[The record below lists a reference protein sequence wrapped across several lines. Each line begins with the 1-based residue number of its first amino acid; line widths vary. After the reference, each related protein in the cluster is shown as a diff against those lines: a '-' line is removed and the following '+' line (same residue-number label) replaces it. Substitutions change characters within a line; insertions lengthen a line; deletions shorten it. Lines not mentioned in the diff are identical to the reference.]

1 MQINKLYLT
10 VNINSMPIRLVL
22 ILFVL
27 QCAPAWA
34 QTDVFTGIWQMQAAA
49 GNTSVVI
56 ELKIGA
62 AEKSMLY
69 PAAITIKSSAFYG
82 VYQLLLVKKNAW
94 QLAISK
100 NKFAAEE
107 KPFHLDMLPL
117 NGSFDLRRNTKEQPS
132 LTINRLPLKQSSP
145 THTDSAAAALQKI
158 ILSGNLAFTRISNT
172 PWKDAF
178 TDKILNPSRSPVYF
192 GLVDTAYV
200 TTRYGSFSAATINK
214 TDMASAVFNGRT
226 LFDQWVLTKKERREE
241 IMIEPGSN
249 VLAFFADYSVSNPS
263 NKATLR
269 CEFDKNKFNINF
281 NNPND
286 SGAYF
291 VAAKVILMQDKEKIN
306 SFQPYSY
313 PGPGEPPLQTNEKL
327 VGSITSKA
335 KQITLA
341 VWDDAV
347 EDGDTISI
355 SINNKSI
362 AKNLLIKKRPQFIT
376 VTLSPGANTILFTGE
391 NLGSIPP
398 NTAVFEI
405 IDGKNR
411 KAFFLETVPGE
422 KNLLKIFYN
431 YTSQ

>member
-1 MQINKLYLT
+1 M
-10 VNINSMPIRLVL
+10 
-22 ILFVL
+22 
-27 QCAPAWA
+27 
-34 QTDVFTGIWQMQAAA
+34 
-49 GNTSVVI
+49 
-56 ELKIGA
+56 
-62 AEKSMLY
+62 
-69 PAAITIKSSAFYG
+69 
-82 VYQLLLVKKNAW
+82 
-94 QLAISK
+94 AISK

-376 VTLSPGANTILFTGE
+376 VILSPGANTILFTGE

>member
-1 MQINKLYLT
+1 
-10 VNINSMPIRLVL
+10 
-22 ILFVL
+22 
-27 QCAPAWA
+27 
-34 QTDVFTGIWQMQAAA
+34 
-49 GNTSVVI
+49 
-56 ELKIGA
+56 
-62 AEKSMLY
+62 
-69 PAAITIKSSAFYG
+69 
-82 VYQLLLVKKNAW
+82 
-94 QLAISK
+94 
-100 NKFAAEE
+100 
-107 KPFHLDMLPL
+107 MLPL

-411 KAFFLETVPGE
+411 KVFFLETVPGE

>member
-1 MQINKLYLT
+1 MPVRLFLT
-10 VNINSMPIRLVL
+10 
-22 ILFVL
+22 LFVL
-27 QCAPAWA
+27 QYAPAWA
-34 QTDVFTGIWQMQAAA
+34 QTDVFTGIWQMYTA
-49 GNTSVVI
+49 GNAPFVM

-62 AEKSMLY
+62 PEKNMLY
-69 PAAITIKSSAFYG
+69 PAAITIKSNTFYG
-82 VYQLLLVKKNAW
+82 EYQLLLVKKNAW

-100 NKFAAEE
+100 NKFAAAE

-117 NGSFDLRRNTKEQPS
+117 NGSFDLRRNTKEQPT
-132 LTINRLPLKQSSP
+132 LTINRLPLKQSSL
-145 THTDSAAAALQKI
+145 TITDSAAIALQKI
-158 ILSGNLAFTRISNT
+158 ISSGILSFTRVSNT
-172 PWKDAF
+172 PWKDAY

-192 GLVDTAYV
+192 GLMDTAYV
-200 TTRYGSFSAATINK
+200 TTRYGAFSASTINK
-214 TDMASAVFNGRT
+214 IDMSSAVFNGRE
-226 LFDQWVLTKKERREE
+226 LFEQWLLTKKERREE
-241 IMIEPGSN
+241 IMIDPGTN
-249 VLAFFADYSVSNPS
+249 VLAFFADYSVSCPS
-263 NKATLR
+263 NRSALR
-269 CEFDKNKFNINF
+269 CEFDKMKFNINF

-291 VAAKVILMQDKEKIN
+291 VAAKIILMQDKEKIN

-313 PGPGEPPLQTNEKL
+313 PGPGEPPLQSNEKL

-335 KQITLA
+335 KQIILA

-355 SINNKSI
+355 SINNTSV
-362 AKNLLIKKRPQFIT
+362 AKNMLIKKRPQFIM

-398 NTAVFEI
+398 NTAVLEI